1 MSQDDVLAR
10 YAAHVGYSPQDLA
23 HIPPG
28 DPRARH
34 IRRLAA
40 AAPLH
45 SIKAEVIEARH
56 CNSGYRVGDSFL
68 LDVDGNFIAKHCPKR
83 LCVYLMSQLVVP
95 VALINERLS
104 EGLEPGAI
112 HFMRELSCPD
122 VGVECQG
129 YGQVRLKVAVVPRAA
144 PASRP

>member
-10 YAAHVGYSPQDLA
+10 YAAHVGYSAEDLT

-34 IRRLAA
+34 IGRLARA
-40 AAPLH
+40 ALRY
-45 SIKAEVIEARH
+45 SIQAQVVAARH
-56 CNSGYRVGDSFL
+56 CNSGYQMGDSFL

-83 LCVYLMSQLVVP
+83 LCVYLMSQLVLP

-104 EGLEPGAI
+104 EGLEPSAI
-112 HFMRELSCPD
+112 HFTREVNCPD
-122 VGVECQG
+122 VGVECLG
-129 YGQVRLKVAVVPRAA
+129 YGQVRLKVAVVPRQHGQAK
-144 PASRP
+144 P